1 MVKAHGQ
8 VSDLIFSPGRAPQIE
23 VNGQLVELKYKGL
36 ECLSSQDT
44 LTIANDIMGKNE
56 TPLRKLEQD
65 GSADLSYGVAGVARF
80 RVNIFRQRGSCAIV
94 MRVIPDKIPGFD
106 ELNLPKA
113 LLEIVQL
120 RNGIVLVT
128 GPTGSGKSS
137 TLAAV
142 LDKMN
147 EEKAFHIL
155 TIEDPIE
162 FLHRHKKC
170 TIHQR
175 ELHTDTPSF
184 ALALRAALRQAPK
197 VILVG
202 EMRDRETIEIALEAS
217 ETGHLVMSTL
227 HTIDASKTVERI
239 VGVFPL
245 SDQQAIRT
253 RLGKAFRFIV
263 SQRLLPRKDGKG
275 RIAAIE
281 ILKSTMRTRDYVEKG
296 ETEGKSLLDA
306 MRDGDT
312 EGMQHFDGEIE
323 KMIRNGQVDFEAALS
338 YSTNAG
344 NLRLELA
351 DFLENPRVGRR
362 QEKIRRNR
370 NRNRTLA
377 APSTAVVQSALNQL
391 FCARFEPPGAP
402 TFLAQRALHV
412 SSVFDAR
419 IPYCEDPCSS
429 P

>member
-1 MVKAHGQ
+1 MGTPTQTMPPQTSPAQMPAPTSAPAPQRTIHTAQLVTAMLKSNSH

-23 VNGQLVELKYKGL
+23 VSGQLMELKFKGL

-44 LTIANDIMGKNE
+44 QSIANDIMGKNE
-56 TPLRKLEQD
+56 TPVRKLEQD
-65 GSADLSYGVAGVARF
+65 GSADLSYGISGVARF

-94 MRVIPDKIPGFD
+94 MRVVPDKIPGFE
-106 ELNLPKA
+106 ELNLPEA
-113 LLEIVQL
+113 LKEIVDL

-137 TLAAV
+137 TLAAI

-147 EEKAFHIL
+147 EQKAYHIL

-162 FLHRHKKC
+162 FLHRHKKA

-175 ELHTDTPSF
+175 ELHSDTPTF

-239 VGVFPL
+239 VGVFPMA
-245 SDQQAIRT
+245 DQQAIRT
-253 RLGKAFRFIV
+253 RLSKAFRYIV
-263 SQRLLPRKDGKG
+263 SQRLLPKKDGKG
-275 RIAAIE
+275 RIAAVE
-281 ILKSTMRTRDYVEKG
+281 ILRSTMRTREYVEKG

-306 MRDGDT
+306 MRDGST

-323 KMIRNGQVDFEAALS
+323 KLIRAGVVDFETGLT

-344 NLRLELA
+344 NFRLEMA
-351 DFLENPRVGRR
+351 DFLEDRLRPKPAAKTAA
-362 QEKIRRNR
+362 QDP
-370 NRNRTLA
+370 NRT
-377 APSTAVVQSALNQL
+377 TEIEIE
-391 FCARFEPPGAP
+391 R
-402 TFLAQRALHV
+402 
-412 SSVFDAR
+412 
-419 IPYCEDPCSS
+419 
-429 P
+429 